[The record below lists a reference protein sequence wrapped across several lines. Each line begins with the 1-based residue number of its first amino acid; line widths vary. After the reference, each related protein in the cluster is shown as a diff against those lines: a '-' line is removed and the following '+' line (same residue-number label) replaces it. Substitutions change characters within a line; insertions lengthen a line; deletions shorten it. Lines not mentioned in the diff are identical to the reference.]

1 VRLKWQLSPTF
12 IAYVAYFIII
22 IILHSFFIF
31 IIVYNTIIKQQMNPQ
46 GSHIRSRSPNIAD
59 REKYSKSTPAELK
72 AKYNMVYEEFARC
85 VNPGARL
92 PEHYDKRGFTN
103 SPLPTVPLVSLIQRL
118 HGMHQPSEDT
128 VKSQLI
134 HEIINME
141 ASIREMTGAK
151 RAAADAAA
159 ADAAAAAAADA
170 AAADTQ
176 HKSKYS
182 PSQLIYRHEARDLQA
197 QRARNTVSGYGP
209 MTDEELKR
217 YLSSRHIVDNKKNR
231 GGRTKRAKKA
241 KRSHRRRHRHF
252 KQRCRTRKH

>member
-1 VRLKWQLSPTF
+1 MNQPHVR
-12 IAYVAYFIII
+12 A
-22 IILHSFFIF
+22 
-31 IIVYNTIIKQQMNPQ
+31 
-46 GSHIRSRSPNIAD
+46 RSPSEQSNRDAN
-59 REKYSKSTPAELK
+59 KYATLTLTDLK
-72 AKYNMVYEEFARC
+72 TKYNMVYEEFARC

-103 SPLPTVPLVSLIQRL
+103 SPLPTVPLVSLFQRL

-159 ADAAAAAAADA
+159 ADAAAAAADA
-170 AAADTQ
+170 ASAD
-176 HKSKYS
+176 KPYS
-182 PSQLIYRHEARDLQA
+182 HAELVNRHEARVLGLQRRHNA
-197 QRARNTVSGYGP
+197 VDGFGPLTKKELEIYLNRGYGY
-209 MTDEELKR
+209 D
-217 YLSSRHIVDNKKNR
+217 HDKKTK

-241 KRSHRRRHRHF
+241 KRSHRHRHL